1 LLLHSDGHDVDILTQ
16 TDAIDTLSRLKKS
29 GKIRAAGI
37 SAKTKAGI
45 LEASRTLDVIMAPF
59 SQKES
64 SLAEAL
70 AEVQGRGLGVL
81 AIKGLF
87 SGHLEAGPAIA
98 FVLRQPFID
107 TLVVGTID
115 PAHLKEAAAVAQR
128 LRVAN

>member
-1 LLLHSDGHDVDILTQ
+1 
-16 TDAIDTLSRLKKS
+16 
-29 GKIRAAGI
+29 
-37 SAKTKAGI
+37 

-70 AEVQGRGLGVL
+70 ATVHGRGLGVL

-87 SGHLEAGPAIA
+87 SGHLEAGPAIE

-107 TLVVGTID
+107 ALVVGTID
-115 PAHLKEAAAVAQR
+115 PAHLTEAVA
-128 LRVAN
+128 LAERVRGAS